1 MSQRQATNIC
11 FYGNGCKWSK
21 AFLQELSQTP
31 WKSEFRYIC
40 VDPSPNRPALPE
52 WLKKVPTLVISGEP
66 EPRTDGAVMNW
77 IYEKKMKE
85 AVVTTSRQTNSVEG
99 SPGGEPAAYSMFEN
113 TSFNKS
119 FGYSFNSA
127 DTSTGGDGGSMIPG
141 TFSFLN
147 GNAAPGDRNSQEFP
161 GSTNQTARTKSKKEE
176 MFDKQMEAYQRS
188 REEGMP
194 KGPARQ

>member
-1 MSQRQATNIC
+1 
-11 FYGNGCKWSK
+11 
-21 AFLQELSQTP
+21 
-31 WKSEFRYIC
+31 
-40 VDPSPNRPALPE
+40 
-52 WLKKVPTLVISGEP
+52 
-66 EPRTDGAVMNW
+66 VMNW
-77 IYEKKMKE
+77 LYEKKMKD
-85 AVVTTSRQTNSVEG
+85 AVVTTAKQTNSSDG
-99 SPGGEPAAYSMFEN
+99 TPGGEPAAYSMFEN

-119 FGYSFNSA
+119 FGYSFNTA

-176 MFDKQMEAYQRS
+176 MFDKQMEAYQRN

>member
-1 MSQRQATNIC
+1 MSQKQPIHIC
-11 FYGNGCKWSK
+11 FYGNSCKWSK
-21 AFLQELSQTP
+21 AFLQELAQTP
-31 WKSEFRYIC
+31 WKHDFRFVC
-40 VDPSPNRPALPE
+40 ADPSPNRPKLPD
-52 WLKKVPTLVISGEP
+52 WLKQVPTLVVAGEP
-66 EPRTDGAVMNW
+66 EPRTGSEVMNW
-77 IYEKKMKE
+77 LYENKMKQA
-85 AVVTTSRQTNSVEG
+85 AVRTSKQTNSADA

-119 FGYSFNSA
+119 FGYSFNDA
-127 DTSTGGDGGSMIPG
+127 DASTGGDGGSMIPG

-147 GNAAPGDRNSQEFP
+147 GAAAPGDRNSQEFP

-194 KGPARQ
+194 KGPGRQ

>member
-31 WKSEFRYIC
+31 WKSEFRFIC

-52 WLKKVPTLVISGEP
+52 WLKKVPTLVIAGEP

-77 IYEKKMKE
+77 LYEKKMKE

>member
-77 IYEKKMKE
+77 LYEKKMKE

>member
-11 FYGNGCKWSK
+11 FYGNACKWSK

-31 WKSEFRYIC
+31 WKTEFRFIC

-52 WLKKVPTLVISGEP
+52 WLKKVPTLVIAGEP

-77 IYEKKMKE
+77 LYEKKMKD

-99 SPGGEPAAYSMFEN
+99 SPGGEPAGYSMFEN

>member
-1 MSQRQATNIC
+1 M
-11 FYGNGCKWSK
+11 
-21 AFLQELSQTP
+21 QTP
-31 WKSEFRYIC
+31 WKSDFRFIC
-40 VDPSPNRPALPE
+40 ADPSPNRPKLPE
-52 WLKKVPTLVISGEP
+52 WLKTVPTLVIAGEP
-66 EPRTDGAVMNW
+66 EPRTGSEVMNW
-77 IYEKKMKE
+77 LYENKMKE
-85 AVVTTSRQTNSVEG
+85 ATVTTSKKANSADG
-99 SPGGEPAAYSMFEN
+99 TPGGEPAAYSMFEN

-119 FGYSFNSA
+119 FGYSFNEA
-127 DTSTGGDGGSMIPG
+127 DTSTSGDGGSLIPG

-194 KGPARQ
+194 KGPNRQ

>member
-1 MSQRQATNIC
+1 MSHRQATNIC

-119 FGYSFNSA
+119 FGYRFNSA

>member
-1 MSQRQATNIC
+1 
-11 FYGNGCKWSK
+11 
-21 AFLQELSQTP
+21 
-31 WKSEFRYIC
+31 
-40 VDPSPNRPALPE
+40 
-52 WLKKVPTLVISGEP
+52 VPTLVIAGEP
-66 EPRTDGAVMNW
+66 EPRTGGDVMNW
-77 IYEKKMKE
+77 LYEKKMKD
-85 AVVTTSRQTNSVEG
+85 AVVATSKQTNSADG
-99 SPGGEPAAYSMFEN
+99 TPGGEPAGWSMFEN

-127 DTSTGGDGGSMIPG
+127 DTSTGGDGGATIPG

-188 REEGMP
+188 REDGMP
-194 KGPARQ
+194 KGPNRQ